1 MNIEFYT
8 FDKKYNSTKQ
18 PTLNSGTTYDCY
30 LKTSS
35 SIISPTIEL
44 NLGLASNPSQWNY
57 AYVSDYGRYYWVTEW
72 TFSGSSWFASLN
84 VDVLASWKPYIGDT
98 SMYIYRSS
106 ADYNGNLIDTKY
118 PTETGFTLDTVDL
131 NQGVQSPYDF
141 SDGCYVVGIFGNNSN
156 TSTVCYYVFTP
167 AHFSELI
174 QGLYATANDSS
185 LWGVI
190 EKGIRNSIMDLSSY
204 IKSCIWLPVDIA
216 SVTNYYTDSP
226 LTSIDVGAFSITN
239 ISCYPLTKYEAS
251 VSYKGVGFII
261 PKHPQASSRGSYC
274 NCKPYTNYKLIIM
287 PYGVFDIDTTALVN
301 NKYFWVWCSVD
312 PISGQG
318 TLRCVATPEHY
329 DIDPNTPETEVCV
342 ATARVG
348 IELPVLLQSAN
359 INAMGGGL
367 LSAGM
372 AMTLGNPIMAG
383 AFAGAVLG
391 GANVSSQPIDK
402 VGNVSGSFGMLNYQY
417 NVFESRFFTLVAED
431 NSANGRPLY
440 AVRQPKNISGYIE
453 GKSDNFSCPATD
465 SEQTEIR
472 HFIDNGFYYE

>member
-8 FDKKYNSTKQ
+8 FDKKYNSTKR

-44 NLGLASNPSQWNY
+44 NIGLTVNPSAFNY
-57 AYVSDYGRYYWVTEW
+57 AYISDYGRYYWVSEW
-72 TFSGSSWFASLN
+72 TFANSSWFASLN

-98 SMYIYRSS
+98 NMYVYRSS
-106 ADYNGNLIDTKY
+106 ADYNGYLIDTKY
-118 PTETGFTLDTVDL
+118 PTQTGFTLETVDL
-131 NQGVQSPYDF
+131 NQGTPITQF

-167 AHFSELI
+167 THFSTLI
-174 QGLYATANDSS
+174 QSLYATANDTS

-204 IKSCIWLPVDIA
+204 IKSCIWLPVSQAVLIN
-216 SVTNYYTDSP
+216 STDSP
-226 LTSIDVGAFSITN
+226 LTSIDVGAFSITG
-239 ISCYPLTKYEAS
+239 IECYALTVYGENVLYRFEA
-251 VSYKGVGFII
+251 FEI
-261 PKHPQASSRGSYC
+261 PRHPQASTRGAYC
-274 NCKPYTNYKLIIM
+274 NCKPYTHYKLVFM
-287 PYGVFDIDTTALVN
+287 PYGVFEIDTLSLQSN
-301 NKYFWVWCSVD
+301 NYFVIQCLVD
-312 PISGQG
+312 PISGSG
-318 TLRCVATPEHY
+318 VMRCYATPT
-329 DIDPNTPETEVCV
+329 DPNLPTTTMTEVCV

-367 LSAGM
+367 TSAGFSM
-372 AMTLGNPIMAG
+372 AMGNPVLAG
-383 AFAGAVLG
+383 VFAGAVLG
-391 GANVSSQPIDK
+391 CAQINSQPIDK
-402 VGNVSGSFGMLNYQY
+402 VGNVSGSFGMLNYAH
-417 NVFESRFFTLVAED
+417 NVFECRFFTLVAEN

-440 AVRQPKNISGYIE
+440 ANRLPKNISGYIE
-453 GKSDNFSCPATD
+453 GDSDNFSCPATD

-472 HFIDNGFYYE
+472 RFIDNGFYYE